1 MWYII
6 HLNLTQMVI
15 LSFILKCIGYSALF
29 LFVVGVIAALW
40 ETIKMGARKDSG
52 PLPWWVFWRP

>member
-1 MWYII
+1 MII
-6 HLNLTQMVI
+6 LG
-15 LSFILKCIGYSALF
+15 FILKCIGYLALF

-40 ETIKMGARKDSG
+40 ESIKMGTRKDGG